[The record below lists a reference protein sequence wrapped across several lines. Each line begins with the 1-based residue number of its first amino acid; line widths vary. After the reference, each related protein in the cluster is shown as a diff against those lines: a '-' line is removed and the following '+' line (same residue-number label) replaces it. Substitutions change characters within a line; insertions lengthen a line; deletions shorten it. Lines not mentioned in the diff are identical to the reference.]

1 MRKNPV
7 CLVLLQDEEKR
18 KQAHNLLEESAHQ
31 GCLASSYLLWESDRK
46 VDVSESGKERLTIG
60 PVARADGNSDEVLF
74 YS

>member
-1 MRKNPV
+1 MEEGGAAGQEMRKNPV

-46 VDVSESGKERLTIG
+46 VDVSGTSSGVR
-60 PVARADGNSDEVLF
+60 
-74 YS
+74 